1 MYVFLKRKMPNKPYC
16 KNWCLFTSV
25 HLQDEDEAAGC
36 FPPPVNHDTAEV
48 HRPRI
53 AAGLQ
58 SAISHFHNENQWA
71 VNPCWHGYG
80 ARRAY
85 GSDTETIK
93 QLPSSGARYSVCVS
107 VCVRMWTCKCMCV
120 FVSGNKKQ
128 LHVLFRNKFPV
139 WYLGTYCLKAV
150 LFYLLLTK
158 SHIAL
163 V

>member
-48 HRPRI
+48 YRPRI

-93 QLPSSGARYSVCVS
+93 QLPSSGARYSVCLC
-107 VCVRMWTCKCMCV
+107 VCENVNM
-120 FVSGNKKQ
+120 
-128 LHVLFRNKFPV
+128 
-139 WYLGTYCLKAV
+139 
-150 LFYLLLTK
+150 
-158 SHIAL
+158 
-163 V
+163 